1 MAESIVRLRVESQEF
16 ESKLKRASQ
25 ELLAMADNAR
35 RTGATFAIA
44 DKEELDFVRSLGSL
58 QTSARSAK
66 GSIAEMT
73 KAFQDLSVHYR
84 SLTEEEKAAP
94 YGQELKKSL
103 EQLRRR
109 INDGKQALSEIN
121 GQIGENK
128 SQTDILA
135 GAVNELAGK
144 FGISVPKIG
153 AMSLAVGGTTAALKV
168 AKDAF
173 FASEANLDEWGR
185 VVESA
190 QSVYQG
196 FLTSLNTGDIS
207 GFLSRID
214 EIISAARQAYDELDR
229 LSTQKAIDS
238 PRLNAQLT
246 ENERLRAMLRTGRY
260 IAPNDG
266 RNASMK
272 EGTVLSQEQLTRIS
286 TMLQNGMR
294 TSNSIINEQIKQ
306 TRTAI
311 DSLYKKEA
319 VNLGMSEKEFRKGT
333 SSMTEL
339 DKRMEGYENY
349 KRVQNEIYIA
359 RRRVSTA
366 SAEGLK
372 IDQKTYETSQM
383 HNPYEQYKAWG
394 VFKDDGQTYTQIVN
408 LIKEMTSLQT
418 QNYNNTAQIYR
429 SINRVDGVT
438 VGGSRGGATASGSTG
453 GTSSNAFDTSKLTFK
468 NIQNFDGG
476 MLQDA
481 IDGKVADK
489 ISVVLTDVI
498 KEDLKTLDPEKL
510 KSMLQGT
517 ETVNDVFSRVRVDKP
532 DDSGNKKADKDK
544 QQKPLENISKG
555 IGAIS
560 NITGALQ
567 NMGLKVPDELNQMI
581 SVMQGLCTIIQSV
594 QTIISLFSTTTAT
607 AQLIATN
614 TNSLALGLLTEAV
627 WANVA
632 TNLIPFANGGIVPA
646 FANGGIVNNDNRQH
660 FAYGGIVHKAA
671 NGFIG
676 GNHYSGDLVPIAV
689 NSGEL
694 ILNRAQQGNLASQL
708 SDTGISGMTLKTKVR
723 SKDIEFILN
732 RDAHDTSRGK
742 FLTSKRNG

>member
-73 KAFQDLSVHYR
+73 KAFQDLSAHYR

-103 EQLRRR
+103 EQLRTR

-266 RNASMK
+266 RKASMK
-272 EGTVLSQEQLTRIS
+272 EGTVLSQDQLTRIS

-294 TSNSIINEQIKQ
+294 SSNTIIKEQIQQ

-319 VNLGMSEKEFRKGT
+319 INLGLSEKEFRKGT

-349 KRVQNEIYIA
+349 KRVQNEIDIA
-359 RRRVSTA
+359 RRRVSIA

-383 HNPYEQYKAWG
+383 RNPYEQYKAWG

-438 VGGSRGGATASGSTG
+438 VGGARGGATASGTTG
-453 GTSSNAFDTSKLTFK
+453 GTTGNAFDYSKIAFK
-468 NIQNFDGG
+468 PIQNFDGG

-481 IDGKVADK
+481 IGGQVADK

-498 KEDLKTLDPEKL
+498 KEDLKSLDPDKL
-510 KSMLQGT
+510 KAMLQGT

-532 DDSGNKKADKDK
+532 DDSGNKKADKNK

-614 TNSLALGLLTEAV
+614 TNSVALGLLTEAV
-627 WANVA
+627 WANLA

-708 SDTGISGMTLKTKVR
+708 SDTGISGMTLKTRVR